1 MTQVL
6 ILLIWIWIG
15 IGILREV
22 ESEHFA
28 NDAVSLLWVEEKEDQ
43 LLLKHIYCIMHPA
56 HIYQT
61 TTDTQTVGIN

>member
-28 NDAVSLLWVEEKEDQ
+28 NDAVSLLWVEEKED
-43 LLLKHIYCIMHPA
+43 
-56 HIYQT
+56 
-61 TTDTQTVGIN
+61 